1 MKNVILGLD
10 MSTLSSGYSVFD
22 SKKKLVDYGV
32 WKQDKKVLWRDR
44 CINMGNELSKLIDVC
59 SPSLIY
65 CEDTILSG
73 ECGGNVQTVKML
85 SVLQGIVLGV
95 SNVHGVEI
103 KFLMPSAWRRDLGV
117 YDGTREGTKR
127 PMMKYKTIQ
136 VVNQIYGLEL
146 FYNLNIPKSVKNQ
159 DDIGDAIGIVHSQL
173 FPVENITKQK
183 GMGRKAKTK

>member
-1 MKNVILGLD
+1 MKNTILGLD

-44 CINMGNELSKLIDVC
+44 CINMGNELSKLIDVY
-59 SPSLIY
+59 SAYLIY
-65 CEDTILSG
+65 CEDTILNG
-73 ECGGNVQTVKML
+73 ELGGNVQTIKML

-103 KFLMPSAWRRDLGV
+103 EFLMPSAWRRDLGV

-136 VVNQIYGLEL
+136 VVNQIYGLDL

>member
-1 MKNVILGLD
+1 MN
-10 MSTLSSGYSVFD
+10 TLSSGYSVFD

-65 CEDTILSG
+65 CEDTILNG
-73 ECGGNVQTVKML
+73 ELGGNVQTVKML

-159 DDIGDAIGIVHSQL
+159 DDIGDAIGIAHSQL

>member
-1 MKNVILGLD
+1 MKNTILGLD
-10 MSTLSSGYSVFD
+10 MSTLSSGYSVFNC
-22 SKKKLVDYGV
+22 KKKLVDYGV

-103 KFLMPSAWRRDLGV
+103 EFLMPSAWRRDLGV

-136 VVNQIYGLEL
+136 VVNQIYGLDL

>member
-1 MKNVILGLD
+1 
-10 MSTLSSGYSVFD
+10 MSTLSSGYSVFNC
-22 SKKKLVDYGV
+22 KKKLVDYGV

-65 CEDTILSG
+65 CEDTILN
-73 ECGGNVQTVKML
+73 EELGGNVQTIKML

-103 KFLMPSAWRRDLGV
+103 EFLMPSAWRRDLGV

-136 VVNQIYGLEL
+136 VVNQIYGLDL

>member
-1 MKNVILGLD
+1 MKNTILGLD
-10 MSTLSSGYSVFD
+10 MSTLSSGYSVFNC
-22 SKKKLVDYGV
+22 KKKLVDYGV

-65 CEDTILSG
+65 CEDTILNG
-73 ECGGNVQTVKML
+73 ELGGNVQAIKML

-159 DDIGDAIGIVHSQL
+159 DDIGDAIGIAHSQL

>member
-44 CINMGNELSKLIDVC
+44 CINMGNELSKLTDVC

-65 CEDTILSG
+65 CEYTILNG
-73 ECGGNVQTVKML
+73 ECGCNFQTFKML

-103 KFLMPSAWRRDLGV
+103 KFLMPSTWRKDLGV

-136 VVNQIYGLEL
+136 VVNQIYGLNL
-146 FYNLNIPKSVKNQ
+146 FYN
-159 DDIGDAIGIVHSQL
+159 
-173 FPVENITKQK
+173 
-183 GMGRKAKTK
+183 